1 MLNYQ
6 TSETG
11 GSSQFLAGK
20 KSQLYTQSLVTVE
33 IPSFVGVKSS
43 RPMAKLLRQPTPQAG
58 ARGCNE
64 AFIAYSVL

>member
-43 RPMAKLLRQPTPQAG
+43 RPMAKLLR
-58 ARGCNE
+58 
-64 AFIAYSVL
+64 